1 MEVAKKIIK
10 FILIFFLTVSIIL
23 IGIIKIL
30 STTILDK
37 EYVKTKFEDNN
48 FYEEIYQLVE
58 TNFQHYIDQSGLNE
72 DILDDI
78 CSKEKVKQDIEI
90 ILANIYDGANQ
101 EIDTT
106 SIAENLDKNIEKL
119 GIRNNENAGAIK
131 QYIIY
136 ICQEYTSTIMHT
148 SYENQINKLYISLL
162 NKIEK
167 LNKVCIIVLIID
179 IVLIIFINNKK
190 IFKNLHEIGIALFS
204 SATFNLIICQIIT
217 SKVDIKGI
225 KILNDA
231 FSNILVIIIQEII
244 NKIVSLGVVLLISAV
259 ICIVINSII
268 VSIDVAKDERKIKW
282 KK

>member
-1 MEVAKKIIK
+1 MKVAKKIIK

-30 STTILDK
+30 SATILDK

-58 TNFQHYIDQSGLNE
+58 TNFQHYIDQSGLKE

-90 ILANIYDGANQ
+90 ILANIYDGTNQ

-106 SIAENLDKNIEKL
+106 SISENLDKNIEKL
-119 GIRNNENAGAIK
+119 GIRNNENAGAIQ
-131 QYIIY
+131 QYIMY

-148 SYENQINKLYISLL
+148 SYENSINKLYTSSI
-162 NKIEK
+162 NRIEK

-244 NKIVSLGVVLLISAV
+244 NKIVSLGVVLLISAI
-259 ICIVINSII
+259 ICIVINAIL

>member
-30 STTILDK
+30 SATILDK

-72 DILDDI
+72 DILNDI
-78 CSKEKVKQDIEI
+78 CSKEKVKQDIEM
-90 ILANIYDGANQ
+90 ILANIYDGTNQ
-101 EIDTT
+101 EIDTA
-106 SIAENLDKNIEKL
+106 SIAENLDKNIENL

-131 QYIIY
+131 QYIMY

-148 SYENQINKLYISLL
+148 SYENSINKLYTSSI
-162 NKIEK
+162 NRIEK
-167 LNKVCIIVLIID
+167 LNKICIITIVIDVVLII
-179 IVLIIFINNKK
+179 IINNKK
-190 IFKNLHEIGIALFS
+190 VFKNLHEIGIALFS
-204 SATFNLIICQIIT
+204 SAAFDLVICQIIT

>member
-30 STTILDK
+30 SATILDK

-131 QYIIY
+131 QYIMY

-204 SATFNLIICQIIT
+204 SATFNLIICQIVT
-217 SKVDIKGI
+217 SRIDIKGI
-225 KILNDA
+225 KLLNDA
-231 FSNILVIIIQEII
+231 FSNILVTIIQEII
-244 NKIVSLGVVLLISAV
+244 NKIIFLGIMLLIFAA
-259 ICIVINSII
+259 ICIVINAIL
-268 VSIDVAKDERKIKW
+268 VSINVAKDERKIKW

>member
-30 STTILDK
+30 SATILDK

-72 DILDDI
+72 DILNDI
-78 CSKEKVKQDIEI
+78 CSKEKVKQDIEM
-90 ILANIYDGANQ
+90 ILANIYDGTNQ
-101 EIDTT
+101 EIDTA
-106 SIAENLDKNIEKL
+106 SIAENLDKNIENL

-204 SATFNLIICQIIT
+204 SATFNLIICQIVT
-217 SKVDIKGI
+217 S
-225 KILNDA
+225 
-231 FSNILVIIIQEII
+231 
-244 NKIVSLGVVLLISAV
+244 
-259 ICIVINSII
+259 
-268 VSIDVAKDERKIKW
+268 
-282 KK
+282 